1 MSAGFSSFEAILT
14 AEELA
19 ALLEDED
26 RRYSKRIRFHKTVQ
40 ITTLSDSTEGIWGTV
55 TDLSRDGLYFTSR
68 SSHYRVG
75 MELRLTFENGGSE
88 FLCQVVR
95 FEELP
100 GGRTGVGARIIR
112 H

>member
-1 MSAGFSSFEAILT
+1 MSAGFTSFEAILT

-19 ALLEDED
+19 ALLQDED
-26 RRYSKRIRFHKTVQ
+26 RRYCKRVRFHKTVQ
-40 ITTLSDSTEGIWGTV
+40 ITTLNGSSESIWGTV

-75 MELRLTFENGGSE
+75 MEVRLTFENSGSE
-88 FLCQVVR
+88 FCCQVVR
-95 FEELP
+95 LEELP

-112 H
+112 D